1 MVSRPISPPTRPAPC
16 WRAEPCGPA
25 TESSDQYC
33 LAAVLYELFTGH
45 GYLDFSL
52 DEGEMLRQIAEDPP
66 LPFTRAG
73 RSAWPEV
80 EEPLRVALAKD
91 PGDRLASVAELDRR
105 LAAAGWSGGP
115 VPPVAAGAVVGV
127 DQMLDAVLADVRPG
141 GRWFTGG
148 LPIGAARIVANGT
161 AGLAVALH
169 RVATVRDDAELA
181 ALADEWALRAAAEAT
196 RDGRVRGPRAAA
208 DRGGHRSGDAVPPA

>member
-1 MVSRPISPPTRPAPC
+1 MAVLRAYVAPDQA
-16 WRAEPCGPA
+16 RAMLAGTAPGPA

-33 LAAVLYELFTGH
+33 LAVVLYEVFTGH
-45 GYLDFSL
+45 GYLDFAL
-52 DEGEMLRQIAEDPP
+52 DKDEMLRQIAEDPP

-73 RSAWPEV
+73 CPSWPEV
-80 EEPLRVALAKD
+80 EEPLRTALAKD

-105 LAAAGWSGGP
+105 LAAASRSGHVRTARP
-115 VPPVAAGAVVGV
+115 GAVTGVVAGVGPL
-127 DQMLDAVLADVRPG
+127 LDAVLADARPG

-148 LPIGAARIVANGT
+148 LPTAPLVSVAYGT

-169 RVATVRDDAELA
+169 HVATFRDDPELA

-196 RDGRVRGPRAAA
+196 RDGGVRGIPRT
-208 DRGGHRSGDAVPPA
+208 S